1 LRKRILDVEA
11 NNIATCGRLE
21 GRLLRVSSNYFDTA
35 AKDADILAKR
45 ISPEDYENL
54 KKYWENKSFTSI
66 AFMLR
71 RYGLEFKGLTYL
83 EVLVNEVL
91 KKKER

>member
-1 LRKRILDVEA
+1 MSDD
-11 NNIATCGRLE
+11 
-21 GRLLRVSSNYFDTA
+21 YFDA
-35 AKDADILAKR
+35 AARDAEILAKR
-45 ISPEDYENL
+45 ISPDDYENL

-91 KKKER
+91 KRKEG